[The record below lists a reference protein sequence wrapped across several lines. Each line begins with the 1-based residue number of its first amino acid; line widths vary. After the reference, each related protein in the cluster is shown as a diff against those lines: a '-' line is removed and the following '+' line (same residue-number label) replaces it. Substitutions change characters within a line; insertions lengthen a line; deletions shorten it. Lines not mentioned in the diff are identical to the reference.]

1 MVVRPSAL
9 QRGGDK
15 NASQTPYKHRLA
27 HAPGG
32 HRPSERAF
40 RCVGFLGRS
49 PNDFCF
55 LFFTEKDSPAGKRA
69 NYAFA
74 KGFAPPLGDCKPGP
88 TTGGNEY

>member
-1 MVVRPSAL
+1 MVRPSAL

-27 HAPGG
+27 HTSGRRSPF
-32 HRPSERAF
+32 RAGVPV
-40 RCVGFLGRS
+40 RGVLGRS
-49 PNDFCF
+49 PNDFCV
-55 LFFTEKDSPAGKRA
+55 LFFTEKDGPAGKRA

-88 TTGGNEY
+88 TTGGN